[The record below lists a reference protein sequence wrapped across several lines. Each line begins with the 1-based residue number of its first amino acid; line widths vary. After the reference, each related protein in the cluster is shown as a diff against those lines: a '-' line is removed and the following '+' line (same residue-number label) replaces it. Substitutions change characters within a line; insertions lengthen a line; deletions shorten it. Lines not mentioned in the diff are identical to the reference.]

1 PYGFLFSASER
12 QGSGTMPALDFARL
26 RRQLRLDPVLQLLG
40 FEVVSRWGAQVRG
53 PCPVH
58 GSTRPRSRV
67 FSAHLERQCWQ
78 CFRCGARGNALD
90 LWLAVTK
97 QPVYAGALDLCR
109 RLGLEVPWLARA
121 PGPRRRPPP
130 RSPPPG

>member
-1 PYGFLFSASER
+1 
-12 QGSGTMPALDFARL
+12 MPGIDFAEL
-26 RRQLRLDPVLQLLG
+26 RRQVRLDQVLELVH

-67 FSAHLERQCWQ
+67 FSAHLERQLWH
-78 CFRCGARGNALD
+78 CFRCGASGNALD

-97 QPVYAGALDLCR
+97 QPVYAGALDLCS
-109 RLGLEVPWLARA
+109 RLGLEVPWLTAAGGLRCRQPHARS
-121 PGPRRRPPP
+121 PP
-130 RSPPPG
+130 RS

>member
-1 PYGFLFSASER
+1 
-12 QGSGTMPALDFARL
+12 MPAIDFAEL
-26 RRQLRLDPVLQLLG
+26 RRRLPLGQVLELVR

-67 FSAHLERQCWQ
+67 FSAHLERQCWH
-78 CFRCGARGNALD
+78 CFRCGAHGNALD

-109 RLGLEVPWLARA
+109 RLGLEVPWLSTA
-121 PGPRRRPPP
+121 GGRRGRPPAS
-130 RSPPPG
+130 RSPPGA

>member
-1 PYGFLFSASER
+1 
-12 QGSGTMPALDFARL
+12 MPAIDFAEL
-26 RRQLRLDPVLQLLG
+26 RRQVHLSQVLDLLH

-58 GSTRPRSRV
+58 GSRRPRSRV
-67 FSAHLERQCWQ
+67 FSAHLERQLWH
-78 CFRCGARGNALD
+78 CFRCQASGNALD

-109 RLGLEVPWLARA
+109 RLDLDVPWLPAAGGSRWRE
-121 PGPRRRPPP
+121 PRP
-130 RSPPPG
+130 RSPPRL